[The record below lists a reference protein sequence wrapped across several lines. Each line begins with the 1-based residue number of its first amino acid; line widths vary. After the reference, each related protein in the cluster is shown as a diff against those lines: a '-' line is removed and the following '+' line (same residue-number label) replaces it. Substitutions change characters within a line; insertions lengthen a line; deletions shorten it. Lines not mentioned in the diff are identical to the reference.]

1 MSTEALL
8 FIIGFILAA
17 VGIVAL
23 VAAYRLRIAS
33 LQESQQQRTDL
44 AVRTTQL
51 NNIQNDLVLTQT
63 RLEDATTERDNYKS
77 GVDKITGS
85 LVALGVIHP
94 DTDVLALTQ
103 ADLIIDAKS
112 ITRPTPPQTTGEPV
126 LPTVPG
132 FTTTQDLRA
141 ALIHASNQT
150 GPRSDRPFS
159 RRYMVDNGPLTRSQ
173 LDHLISVLLDY
184 EYVTLK
190 GDKIPV
196 PVLTPRGQRLL
207 NKVKLGEL

>member
-1 MSTEALL
+1 MTTETLL
-8 FIIGFILAA
+8 FIIGFILATA
-17 VGIVAL
+17 GIIAL

-51 NNIQNDLVLTQT
+51 NDIQNTLELTQAQ
-63 RLEDATTERDNYKS
+63 LEDATTELKRHENS
-77 GVDKITGS
+77 VAKITGS
-85 LVALGVIHP
+85 LIALQVIHP
-94 DTDVLALTQ
+94 DADVLALTQ

-112 ITRPTPPQTTGEPV
+112 TTRPTPPQTTGEPT
-126 LPTVPG
+126 LPAVPG

-141 ALIHASNQT
+141 ALLHAANKT

-159 RRYMVDNGPLTRSQ
+159 RRYMVDDGPLTRSQ
-173 LDHLISVLLDY
+173 FEHLVSVLTDY